1 MDNDK
6 TTKSYTDGYA
16 IKISSDS
23 RRCFI
28 CFDEPQPELCK
39 SLEKL
44 NVLCNLIIS
53 PSYEK
58 LSFLMNS
65 IKSLQHVTDPKHNN
79 YQKFTY
85 NNGITMAKCIGFQ
98 IFHLEQAERTLSWLT
113 MKNIYV
119 IDDTYYIYL
128 GVKELVEIN
137 EDQHFTIFS
146 PILKKK
152 NTYLAPELTSVSTIP
167 ASYHKNAVYYSLA
180 QVIVVSLM
188 PNQNKSKVTSAILFP
203 IVDTSLYWFLI
214 RCFRID
220 PKSRICLLF

>member
-16 IKISSDS
+16 IKISSDR
-23 RRCFI
+23 RRCSI

-85 NNGITMAKCIGFQ
+85 SNGITMAKCIGFQ
-98 IFHLEQAERTLSWLT
+98 IFHLEQAERTPLLA
-113 MKNIYV
+113 
-119 IDDTYYIYL
+119 YYEKYL
-128 GVKELVEIN
+128 CN
-137 EDQHFTIFS
+137 
-146 PILKKK
+146 
-152 NTYLAPELTSVSTIP
+152 
-167 ASYHKNAVYYSLA
+167 
-180 QVIVVSLM
+180 
-188 PNQNKSKVTSAILFP
+188 
-203 IVDTSLYWFLI
+203 
-214 RCFRID
+214 
-220 PKSRICLLF
+220 